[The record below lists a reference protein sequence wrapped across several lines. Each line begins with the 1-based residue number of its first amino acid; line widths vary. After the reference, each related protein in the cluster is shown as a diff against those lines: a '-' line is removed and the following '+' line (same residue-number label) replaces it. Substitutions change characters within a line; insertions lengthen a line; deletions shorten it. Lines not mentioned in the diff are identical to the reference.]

1 MPFLQ
6 SLAERWPIPS
16 VRDLEASHFE
26 TQSGPY
32 PEFEHFGEKPAPAEE
47 QGEEAQPSKLEQRAA
62 SSISWLSRTFA
73 RSQATINHKRE
84 ALLSSSRESSSGR
97 SSTDDVESQVS
108 TDASTL
114 LENEDEAKVVVKKS
128 SSRVD
133 ARLISDAIIGL
144 SDGLTVPFAL
154 TAGLS
159 ALGNTQVV
167 IFAGLAE
174 LTAGAI
180 SMGLGGYLGAKSE
193 EESYKATLTETR
205 HLVSTSSTNAAT
217 SIKEVFEPY
226 DLPQNLSEGLTFHL
240 AKSPHLTQFLM
251 HFQHSQPEQA
261 ASRAITCA
269 MTIACGYFL
278 GGFIPL
284 LPYFLVGKDEVML
297 ALWCSLGVMAVSL
310 FVFGYGKTCFVYGW
324 HGSRNVWEGTK
335 GGLQMIIVGGLAAG
349 CAMGL
354 VRLFHGLGE

>member
-6 SLAERWPIPS
+6 SLAPHWPLPS

-26 TQSGPY
+26 LQTGPY
-32 PEFEHFGEKPAPAEE
+32 PEFSSISEKPVTPEAP
-47 QGEEAQPSKLEQRAA
+47 QQSKLEQQAA
-62 SSISWLSRTFA
+62 SSISWLGTAFSRSSRA
-73 RSQATINHKRE
+73 INAQRE
-84 ALLSSSRESSSGR
+84 AYSLSSEREGLKIGR
-97 SSTDDVESQVS
+97 SSEDVESQAE

-114 LENEDEAKVVVKKS
+114 LDSERVEVKK

-133 ARLISDAIIGL
+133 ARVISDAIIGL

-159 ALGNTQVV
+159 ALGNTKVV

-193 EESYKATLTETR
+193 EESYKATLLETTN
-205 HLVSTSSTNAAT
+205 LVSHSSADAKA
-217 SIKEVFEPY
+217 SIKEVFAPY
-226 DLPQNLSEGLTFHL
+226 DLPKILTEDLTLHL
-240 AKSPHLTQFLM
+240 AKSPQLTQFLM

-284 LPYFLVGKDEVML
+284 LPYFLVAKDEVML
-297 ALWCSLGVMAVSL
+297 ALWWSLGVMTLSL
-310 FVFGYGKTCFVYGW
+310 FAFGYSKTCFVRGW
-324 HGSRNVWEGTK
+324 KGARNAWEGTK
-335 GGLQMIIVGGLAAG
+335 GGVQMVIVGGLAAG

-354 VRLFHGLGE
+354 VRLFHAFGE